1 MRLFSYSPIN
11 FSEKTLKEKIILKI
25 RLLNSV
31 NVPLVNSMYS
41 SSILEKEQLEKI
53 DFGKNNLY
61 ISGDCGAF
69 NKQFTYSKTSYKD
82 NIFICSGIGSQ
93 WANNVVDL
101 NTLNPVFLILME
113 MW

>member
-1 MRLFSYSPIN
+1 
-11 FSEKTLKEKIILKI
+11 
-25 RLLNSV
+25 
-31 NVPLVNSMYS
+31 MYS

-101 NTLNPVFLILME
+101 NTLNPVFFDIE
-113 MW
+113 GNVVDHSCKKKRKF